1 MMHLYYT
8 NCTPF
13 GQVGTYV
20 RICLKGGF
28 YSFEKIL
35 ERMGKVVSSL
45 VASNRRY
52 RASNRVARYQTIV
65 RECFSVKKKS
75 LFDLHL
81 EETYCISEMLKQQG
95 KTDAERKA
103 YQHIATI
110 LIFIEDNLRLLC
122 TLVALLLGFQIGKL
136 ISGLL

>member
-1 MMHLYYT
+1 M
-8 NCTPF
+8 
-13 GQVGTYV
+13 
-20 RICLKGGF
+20 
-28 YSFEKIL
+28 
-35 ERMGKVVSSL
+35 
-45 VASNRRY
+45 
-52 RASNRVARYQTIV
+52 
-65 RECFSVKKKS
+65 KKKS

-81 EETYCISEMLKQQG
+81 EETYCIGEMLKQQG
-95 KTDAERKA
+95 KTDAERRA